1 MENFGLLRL
10 STRVV
15 IRADEHGR
23 EQEVRRVTL
32 LSLHCHYK
40 DIDDHVLHF
49 LRLNPNVRNSYV
61 EQEFVVRLGKVIS
74 KGWED

>member
-1 MENFGLLRL
+1 LENFGLLRL

-40 DIDDHVLHF
+40 DVDDHVSHS
-49 LRLNPNVRNSYV
+49 LRLNPEVRNSYV
-61 EQEFVVRLGKVIS
+61 EQGFVVRLGKVIS

>member
-1 MENFGLLRL
+1 MENFGQLRL

-23 EQEVRRVTL
+23 EQEVRRITL
-32 LSLHCHYK
+32 LSRYCHFD
-40 DIDDHVLHF
+40 DIENIVYDF
-49 LRLNPNVRNSYV
+49 LRINPNVRNSYV

-74 KGWED
+74 KG